1 MVKRKWGRAV
11 EKITDVELVAKIQL
25 ESCNNSLKE
34 LINRHS
40 ALCVD
45 IYKKYTPALCASGV
59 PFNDIYEDKDYIVYK
74 SALSFKPEK
83 KVKFS
88 TWLGNQVRY
97 HCLNAINSKGY
108 LINVETND
116 DLDFF
121 IDQTQDR
128 KEEENKLELQY
139 IFSILAQLKD
149 PRIKEV
155 FNLRYFKTD
164 KKKMPWSEIG
174 KKMNVSTQTAIN
186 LHHRG
191 LEILNKKMKSKNPD
205 MI

>member
-1 MVKRKWGRAV
+1 M
-11 EKITDVELVAKIQL
+11 EQITDVELVSEVQEK
-25 ESCNNSLKE
+25 SCNNSLKE

-45 IYKKYTPALCASGV
+45 IYKKYTPALYASGV
-59 PFNDIYEDKDYIVYK
+59 PFYDIYQDKDYIVYK

-83 KVKFS
+83 NVKFS

-108 LINVETND
+108 LVNVDSDN

-121 IDQTQDR
+121 VDQRTDR
-128 KEEENKLELQY
+128 KIEENKLEVQY
-139 IFSILAQLKD
+139 IFSILAKLRD

-186 LHHRG
+186 LHQRG
-191 LEILNKKMKSKNPD
+191 LDILNKKMKSNNPD
-205 MI
+205 LV

>member
-1 MVKRKWGRAV
+1 MQIDL
-11 EKITDVELVAKIQL
+11 EKINRLPPDVRDRFKKILVKY
-25 ESCNNSLKE
+25 KE
-34 LINRHS
+34 
-40 ALCVD
+40 
-45 IYKKYTPALCASGV
+45 
-59 PFNDIYEDKDYIVYK
+59 E
-74 SALSFKPEK
+74 
-83 KVKFS
+83 
-88 TWLGNQVRY
+88 
-97 HCLNAINSKGY
+97 
-108 LINVETND
+108 
-116 DLDFF
+116 
-121 IDQTQDR
+121 DR
-128 KEEENKLELQY
+128 KEEENKLEVQY

-174 KKMNVSTQTAIN
+174 RKMSVSTQTAIN

>member
-1 MVKRKWGRAV
+1 MQA
-11 EKITDVELVAKIQL
+11 KITLNKSPINLV
-25 ESCNNSLKE
+25 SRSL
-34 LINRHS
+34 
-40 ALCVD
+40 
-45 IYKKYTPALCASGV
+45 
-59 PFNDIYEDKDYIVYK
+59 FNLRYK

-121 IDQTQDR
+121 MDQAEDR
-128 KEEENKLELQY
+128 KEEENKLEVQY

-174 KKMNVSTQTAIN
+174 RKMSVSTQTAIN

>member
-1 MVKRKWGRAV
+1 M
-11 EKITDVELVAKIQL
+11 ETITDTELVENVK
-25 ESCNNSLKE
+25 EKSCNNSLKE
-34 LINRHS
+34 LILRHS

-59 PFNDIYEDKDYIVYK
+59 PIQDVYQDKDYIVYK

-83 KVKFS
+83 NVKFS

-108 LINVETND
+108 LLNVENEED
-116 DLDFF
+116 MDFF
-121 IDQTQDR
+121 SYHSNFTQQESYD
-128 KEEENKLELQY
+128 LEIEY
-139 IFSILAQLKD
+139 VFSILAKLKD

-155 FNLRYFKTD
+155 FILRYFTSD

-174 KKMNVSTQTAIN
+174 KEMSVSTQTAIN
-186 LHHRG
+186 LHRRG
-191 LEILNKKMKSKNPD
+191 IKILNKKIQSNDPD
-205 MI
+205 LI

>member
-1 MVKRKWGRAV
+1 V
-11 EKITDVELVAKIQL
+11 ETITDVELVEKVQE

-45 IYKKYTPALCASGV
+45 ICKKYTPALYASGV
-59 PFNDIYEDKDYIVYK
+59 PCTDVYEDKDYIVYK

-97 HCLNAINSKGY
+97 HCLNAINGKGY
-108 LINVETND
+108 LLNVENDD

-128 KEEENKLELQY
+128 KDEENKLEVQY
-139 IFSILAQLKD
+139 IFSILAQLRD

-174 KKMNVSTQTAIN
+174 RKMSVSTQTAIN
-186 LHHRG
+186 LHQRG
-191 LEILNKKMKSKNPD
+191 LEILNKKMNSKDPD
-205 MI
+205 RI

>member
-1 MVKRKWGRAV
+1 M
-11 EKITDVELVAKIQL
+11 EQITDVELVSEVQEK
-25 ESCNNSLKE
+25 SCNNSLKE

-45 IYKKYTPALCASGV
+45 IYKKYTPALYASGV
-59 PFNDIYEDKDYIVYK
+59 PFSDIYQDKDYIVYK

-83 KVKFS
+83 NVKFS

-108 LINVETND
+108 LVNVESDN

-121 IDQTQDR
+121 VDQRTDR
-128 KEEENKLELQY
+128 KIEENKLEVQY
-139 IFSILAQLKD
+139 IFSILAKLRD

-186 LHHRG
+186 LHQRG
-191 LEILNKKMKSKNPD
+191 LDILNKKMKSNNPD
-205 MI
+205 LV